1 MMTDFGMGDYCVAEL
16 SEQNLLHALQQ
27 LLDNK
32 DALASEV
39 KQKAA
44 ALKQQNAAMWQR
56 LYQSIN

>member
-1 MMTDFGMGDYCVAEL
+1 MEKSKVLFVDDDK
-16 SEQNLLHALQQ
+16 NLLHALQQ

-32 DALASEV
+32 DTLASEV